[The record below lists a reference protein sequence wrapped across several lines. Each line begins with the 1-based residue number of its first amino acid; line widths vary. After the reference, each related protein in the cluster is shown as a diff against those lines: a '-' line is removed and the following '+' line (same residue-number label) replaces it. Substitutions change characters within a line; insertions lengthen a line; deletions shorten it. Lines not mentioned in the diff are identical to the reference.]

1 MGEYTVNIL
10 DGAERGIACV
20 WFLSSYTPGMPGGTY
35 ENLSLDIC
43 CSVRV
48 LNRVSG
54 SRLYRSPTILC
65 HLTETGP
72 SIKVTPSYVLNEG
85 CCKLYHFHLC

>member
-1 MGEYTVNIL
+1 MKVYTVNIL
-10 DGAERGIACV
+10 DGAGRGIACV
-20 WFLSSYTPGMPGGTY
+20 WFLSGYTPEMPGRIY

-43 CSVRV
+43 CAVRD

-54 SRLYRSPTILC
+54 SRHYRRPNIFC

-72 SIKVTPSYVLNEG
+72 
-85 CCKLYHFHLC
+85 